1 MRPQHGS
8 KIHVKAADSLRWLQ
22 IYSPSVDT
30 GFVCVE
36 PVNHI
41 VDAQNNVGK
50 LGMVCPQWLEN
61 DESLSVTCLI
71 EQQELWIKI
80 GVHQDCSHF
89 KGEGLQ

>member
-1 MRPQHGS
+1 MRPHHGFE
-8 KIHVKAADSLRWLQ
+8 IHVKAADPLRCLQ
-22 IYSPSVDT
+22 IYSPSVDA

-50 LGMVCPQWLEN
+50 LGVVFPQRLEN
-61 DESLSVTCLI
+61 DESLSVTCSI

>member
-1 MRPQHGS
+1 MRPHHGFE
-8 KIHVKAADSLRWLQ
+8 IHVKAADPLRCLQ
-22 IYSPSVDT
+22 IYSPSVDA

-50 LGMVCPQWLEN
+50 PGMVCPQWLEN